1 MRQNFPHALKLVL
14 ADEGGNVDDP
24 DDHGG
29 RTSRGI
35 IQRVYT
41 AWLKEKGRPN
51 ADVWTA
57 PQADIDAIYFE
68 DYWQPNCDRMPAGVD
83 YLYFNM
89 AVNAGPY
96 RATVLLQRA
105 LGVHDDGRFG
115 PVTRQALVGFNAP
128 TLIDRFCRS
137 AEKFYR
143 SLGQPKYLR
152 GWINRNNR
160 VRANALKMLE
170 DK

>member
-41 AWLKEKGRPN
+41 AWLREKGRPDK
-51 ADVWTA
+51 DVWTA

-68 DYWQPNCDRMPAGVD
+68 DYWQPNCDRMPTGVD

-89 AVNAGPY
+89 AVSAGPY

-105 LGVHDDGRFG
+105 
-115 PVTRQALVGFNAP
+115 N
-128 TLIDRFCRS
+128 
-137 AEKFYR
+137 
-143 SLGQPKYLR
+143 
-152 GWINRNNR
+152 
-160 VRANALKMLE
+160 VRAE
-170 DK
+170 DDL